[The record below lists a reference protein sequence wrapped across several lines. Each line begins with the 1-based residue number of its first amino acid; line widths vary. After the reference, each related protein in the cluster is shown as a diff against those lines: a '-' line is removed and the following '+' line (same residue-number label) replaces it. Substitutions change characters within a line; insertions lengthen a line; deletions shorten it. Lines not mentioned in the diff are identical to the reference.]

1 MKIESVKVSYGRT
14 VNLGNFESMRV
25 DVEFQA
31 TIEAGET
38 PENVTE
44 KLETLCKSEV
54 KRIVLGKKS
63 KPKFEELF

>member
-1 MKIESVKVSYGRT
+1 MKIDKVKVAYGRT

-25 DVEFQA
+25 DVEFSA
-31 TIEAGET
+31 TVEAGET
-38 PENVTE
+38 PENVCE

>member
-1 MKIESVKVSYGRT
+1 MKIEKVKVAYGRT

-31 TIEAGET
+31 TIDAGET
-38 PENVTE
+38 PENVCE

>member
-1 MKIESVKVSYGRT
+1 MKIEKVKVAYGRT

-44 KLETLCKSEV
+44 KLEILAKSEV